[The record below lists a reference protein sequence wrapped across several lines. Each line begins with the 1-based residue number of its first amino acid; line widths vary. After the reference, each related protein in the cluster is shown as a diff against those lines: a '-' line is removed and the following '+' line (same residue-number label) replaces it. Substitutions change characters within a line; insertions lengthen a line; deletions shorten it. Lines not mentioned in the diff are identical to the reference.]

1 MADLQ
6 SYGLGGGIGAVVLVM
21 GYKLLKENGVAC
33 KIKSQC
39 CPKCWGGDNDDF
51 EFEIDTNR
59 GRHSSMSERS
69 ERRSS
74 STSSVS
80 AEDVPIEI
88 DIEEEDK
95 DKEDAKQN
103 EPI

>member
-6 SYGLGGGIGAVVLVM
+6 SYGLGGGLGAVILVM
-21 GYKLLKENGVAC
+21 GYKLVKENGIAC

-59 GRHSSMSERS
+59 GRGQSMSS
-69 ERRSS
+69 VSSDRR
-74 STSSVS
+74 STSSSIS
-80 AEDVPIEI
+80 AEDVSI
-88 DIEEEDK
+88 DVEEEVKVKAAVD
-95 DKEDAKQN
+95 ENA
-103 EPI
+103 PI